1 MSNIKT
7 EYHGATGSM
16 TGTFITVERWTVP
29 VYPTNDGELYYV
41 EDDKTVIV
49 EE

>member
-1 MSNIKT
+1 MKT
-7 EYHGATGSM
+7 KYNVATGSM

-29 VYPTNDGELYYV
+29 VYPTNDGELYYI
-41 EDDKTVIV
+41 DDNGKMVIV